1 MPWNETCVMEL
12 RIAFVRTYL
21 QGTVTMSELCLDYRI
36 SRKTGYKWL
45 TRYEAFGLEGL
56 KDRDSR
62 PHGHPNRLAD
72 AVVQRCVALKIEKPN
87 WGPKKLVALGR
98 IRRPDLVWPAPS
110 TLGGYLKRAGLV
122 KRRRVQSRSAPPY
135 ELAFKKG
142 ACSNEVWCADFKG
155 QFLTG
160 DKRYCYPLTVTDAH
174 SRFLLCCTGLRNVG
188 CDATKSEFKKLFKEY
203 GLPEAIRTDNGPPF
217 SSVRLGFSPLSL
229 WWRKLGIVH
238 ERIEPGHPEQNG
250 QHERM
255 HKTLKAET
263 TRLPKSN
270 MKTQQRRFDEWRD
283 EFNHERPHESLSQT
297 TPASHY
303 TASPRHYP
311 KELAAPCYPDEYE
324 VRRIRSKGDILWRG
338 KMIYASQMLAG
349 EKVGLQQIE
358 SGKWKIWIG
367 DQAVAILDERLKKVL
382 PMYPV

>member
-1 MPWNETCVMEL
+1 MPWTETCVMEL
-12 RIAFVRTYL
+12 RVAFVQTYL
-21 QGTVTMSELCLDYRI
+21 QGAVTMRDLCLDYRV

-45 TRYEAFGLEGL
+45 ARYQSHGLEGL
-56 KDRDSR
+56 LDRASR
-62 PHGHPNRLAD
+62 PHDHPDRLAD
-72 AVVQRCVALKIEKPN
+72 EVVQRCIALKLEKPN

-98 IRRPDLVWPAPS
+98 ARQPDLEWPAAS
-110 TLGGYLKRAGLV
+110 TLGEYLKRHGLV
-122 KRRRVQSRSAPPY
+122 KRRRVLSRSSPPY
-135 ELAFKKG
+135 ELAFKAG
-142 ACSNEVWCADFKG
+142 SYANEVWSADFKG

-160 DKRYCYPLTVTDAH
+160 DKRYCYPLTVSDIH

-188 CDATKSEFKKLFKEY
+188 CEATKPEFEKLFKKY

-255 HKTLKAET
+255 HRTLKAET
-263 TRLPKSN
+263 TRPPKSN
-270 MKTQQRRFDEWRD
+270 MTTQQRRFDEWRN
-283 EFNHERPHESLSQT
+283 EFNHERPHESLGQT

-303 TASPRHYP
+303 SPSPRKLPAQLEIPRYP
-311 KELAAPCYPDEYE
+311 NTYE

-338 KMIYASQMLAG
+338 QTIYTSQMLAG
-349 EKVGLQQIE
+349 EVIGLQRLE
-358 SGKWKIWIG
+358 SEKWRIWLG
-367 DQAVAILDERLKKVL
+367 DQAVAVLDDRLKKVL

>member
-1 MPWNETCVMEL
+1 MPWNETDIMEL
-12 RIAFVRTYL
+12 KIAFVQTYL
-21 QGTVTMSELCLDYRI
+21 RGTVTMIDLCHDYQI

-45 TRYEAFGLEGL
+45 GRYQSFGLEGL
-56 KDRDSR
+56 NDRDRR
-62 PHGHPNRLAD
+62 PHEHPNRLAD
-72 AVVQRCVALKIEKPN
+72 EILQRCVALKVEKSS

-98 IRRPDLVWPAPS
+98 TRHPDLEWPAPS
-110 TLGGYLKRAGLV
+110 TLSGYLKRLGLV
-122 KRRRVQSRSAPPY
+122 KRRRVVSRSVPPY
-135 ELAFKKG
+135 VQAFKSG
-142 ACSNEVWCADFKG
+142 SHANEVWCADFKG
-155 QFLTG
+155 QFQTG

-174 SRFLLCCTGLRNVG
+174 SRFVLCCTGLRNVG
-188 CDATKSEFKKLFKEY
+188 YDAVKLEFEKLFEEY

-263 TRLPKSN
+263 TRPPKSN
-270 MKTQQRRFDEWRD
+270 MKTQQRRFNEWRE
-283 EFNHERPHESLSQT
+283 EFNHERPHESLGQT

-303 TASPRHYP
+303 TASPRTFP
-311 KELAAPCYPDEYE
+311 KQIAAPSYPDDYE
-324 VRRIRSKGDILWRG
+324 VRRIKSRGDILWNG

-349 EKVGLQQIE
+349 ELIGLQSIG

-367 DQAVAILDERLKKVL
+367 DQAVAVLDERLEKVL

>member
-12 RIAFVRTYL
+12 RIAFVQTYL
-21 QGTVTMSELCLDYRI
+21 QGAVTMSDLCLDYRI

-45 TRYEAFGLEGL
+45 ARYQAFGLEGL
-56 KDRDSR
+56 NDRDSR
-62 PHGHPNRLAD
+62 PHDHPDRLAE
-72 AVVQRCVALKIEKPN
+72 AIVKRCVALKLEKPH

-98 IRRPDLVWPAPS
+98 MRRPDLEWPAPS
-110 TLGGYLKRAGLV
+110 TLGGYLKRLGLV
-122 KRRRVQSRSAPPY
+122 KRRRVQIRSAPPY
-135 ELAFKKG
+135 EQAFKEG
-142 ACSNEVWCADFKG
+142 SYANEVWCADFKG

-174 SRFLLCCTGLRNVG
+174 SRFLLCCTGLKNVG
-188 CDATKSEFKKLFKEY
+188 CDATRPEFEKLFKQY

-255 HKTLKAET
+255 HRTLKAET
-263 TRLPKSN
+263 TRPPRSN
-270 MKTQQRRFDEWRD
+270 MKTQQKRFDQWRE
-283 EFNHERPHESLSQT
+283 EFNFERPHEALGQT
-297 TPASHY
+297 TPSSHY
-303 TASPRHYP
+303 TTSLRKLPKQLDMPR
-311 KELAAPCYPDEYE
+311 YPDHYE
-324 VRRIRSKGDILWRG
+324 VRRIKSKGDILWRG

-349 EKVGLQQIE
+349 EEIGLEQIE
-358 SGKWKIWIG
+358 TGKWTIWLG
-367 DQAVAILDERLKKVL
+367 DQAVAKLDERLKKVL